1 MATLQ
6 ELEANRLQTIQQMA
20 NLEAVIKATT
30 NPTQKAA
37 LEAARVNL
45 VKQYEGVQSQINAA
59 TQPTPVVNSTP
70 VSPATP
76 ASAPAAAGQTPDEVP
91 TLLGEVTV
99 TATPITDDT
108 PPAPV
113 PTVVALSRPTG
124 DWRARLQLAP
134 GSDYLYNAAD
144 ADNGI
149 LGPLKATNGVVFPY
163 TPQVDLMYRAEYA
176 ESKLTH
182 SNWKAYHYTGSM
194 VDALQVT
201 GTFTAQDNREAAYLL
216 AVIHFFKSAT
226 KMFYGQDFERGSPP
240 PVLFFSAFGEH
251 QYNNSPVLLK
261 DFNYS
266 ILPDVDFIRTVPG
279 VMTGGTTSVVSD
291 ATRRTNPLTSA
302 LARLERIGLGRGG
315 SKASQAQPARTSTK
329 PSYVPSKIAI
339 TLTLLPIQSRVQM
352 SKEFSLKDYA
362 SGKLVT
368 KGFF

>member
-6 ELEANRLQTIQQMA
+6 ELEARRLQTIKQMA
-20 NLEAVIKATT
+20 DVQAVINNTT
-30 NPTQKAA
+30 NPAQKAA
-37 LEAARVNL
+37 LQQGQQGL
-45 VKQYEGVQSQINAA
+45 VKQYQAIQTELDAVK
-59 TQPTPVVNSTP
+59 QPAPVVNNT
-70 VSPATP
+70 T
-76 ASAPAAAGQTPDEVP
+76 
-91 TLLGEVTV
+91 
-99 TATPITDDT
+99 
-108 PPAPV
+108 APV
-113 PTVVALSRPTG
+113 PVGPTESELAGLRSSPEPVAGPTESELAGLRTSPTPAVVPTIVALSRPSG

-216 AVIHFFKSAT
+216 AVIHFFRSST

-279 VMTGGTTSVVSD
+279 VMTGGTTSVISD

-302 LARLERIGLGRGG
+302 LSRLERIGLGRGG
-315 SKASQAQPARTSTK
+315 SKATQAQPTRASTK
-329 PSYVPSKIAI
+329 ASYVPSRISI